1 MEKCV
6 NRPRDASEIRGDLF
20 SLARARIYTHTRARV
35 GSCAAHA
42 RGRKDSAEVV
52 TPPVRERER
61 EGGERSLYTAR
72 AAIVKLATNQSI
84 LMRWDGWVI
93 WRLDFGMEEMWIVLD
108 VGGFVKGMER
118 SRVFEDRGNRTW
130 RWLEHKALYIYC
142 KLLYPDSQG
151 MTMIF
156 ILMFV

>member
-61 EGGERSLYTAR
+61 EREGGG
-72 AAIVKLATNQSI
+72 AI
-84 LMRWDGWVI
+84 
-93 WRLDFGMEEMWIVLD
+93 
-108 VGGFVKGMER
+108 
-118 SRVFEDRGNRTW
+118 
-130 RWLEHKALYIYC
+130 ALYGASGDRQIG
-142 KLLYPDSQG
+142 D
-151 MTMIF
+151 
-156 ILMFV
+156 